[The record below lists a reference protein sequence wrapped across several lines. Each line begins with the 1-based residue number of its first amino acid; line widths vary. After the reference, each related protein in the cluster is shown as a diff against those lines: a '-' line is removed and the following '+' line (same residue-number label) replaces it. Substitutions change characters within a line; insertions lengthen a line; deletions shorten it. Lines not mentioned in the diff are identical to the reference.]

1 MKAKLSFLRLSLLG
15 MLSGVWMVPP
25 GAVSYERG
33 TPILDAE
40 REEIPIDQ
48 SRGEGQALILCLSL
62 LGMLSGV
69 WMVPAPTPSGG
80 DARYSQGPETFQS
93 KREEIRSEQR

>member
-15 MLSGVWMVPP
+15 MLSGVWMVSPD
-25 GAVSYERG
+25 AVSYERG
-33 TPILDAE
+33 TPIRDAE
-40 REEIPIDQ
+40 RAEIPIDQ

-69 WMVPAPTPSGG
+69 WMVPVPTPSPCLHL
-80 DARYSQGPETFQS
+80 RS
-93 KREEIRSEQR
+93 K